1 MFRNKRKLKRAAL
14 DVIKYARHLVDCE
27 KNLKNSILKDL
38 IKIKVFS
45 LLKRSVDTL
54 DKEEYN
60 EEKTSNR
67 RSSRIG

>member
-14 DVIKYARHLVDCE
+14 DVIKYARYLVDCE

-38 IKIKVFS
+38 IKIKVFL
-45 LLKRSVDTL
+45 LLKRSVDIL
-54 DKEEYN
+54 DKEEYS

-67 RSSRIG
+67 RSSRIN